1 MQGSIVCD
9 MIEKMEKGRPG
20 GEDVCGLIAIPEPRL
35 YIGKKQ
41 NKNCFAIDFMNEK
54 RNGDLHI

>member
-20 GEDVCGLIAIPEPRL
+20 GEDVCGLIASPEPRL

-41 NKNCFAIDFMNEK
+41 KLL
-54 RNGDLHI
+54 RN

>member
-20 GEDVCGLIAIPEPRL
+20 GEDVCELSFRTL
-35 YIGKKQ
+35 
-41 NKNCFAIDFMNEK
+41 
-54 RNGDLHI
+54 

>member
-1 MQGSIVCD
+1 
-9 MIEKMEKGRPG
+9 MIEKMMEGRPG

-35 YIGKKQ
+35 YIGK

>member
-20 GEDVCGLIAIPEPRL
+20 GKM
-35 YIGKKQ
+35 YIGKK
-41 NKNCFAIDFMNEK
+41 NKIKIASQLI
-54 RNGDLHI
+54 L

>member
-1 MQGSIVCD
+1 
-9 MIEKMEKGRPG
+9 MIEKMKERRPG

>member
-9 MIEKMEKGRPG
+9 MIEKMKEGRPG

-35 YIGKKQ
+35 YNGK